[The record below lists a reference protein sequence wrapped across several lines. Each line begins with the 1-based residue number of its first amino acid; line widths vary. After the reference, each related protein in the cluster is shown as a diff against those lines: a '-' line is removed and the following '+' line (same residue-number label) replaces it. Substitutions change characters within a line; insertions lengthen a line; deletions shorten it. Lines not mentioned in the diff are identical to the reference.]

1 MASEHQSI
9 AGHVQVINP
18 HELARDL
25 HADQQYFII
34 DCRPVLSYNSC
45 HISGAINVYFTGM
58 IKRRFLAG
66 KISLTDLLKEEEKAK
81 FQSSVGGATVV
92 YDDSTGDMNDLSTSH
107 PLVLVMRALMVM
119 GWGTAICSEVTGW
132 RVCGGRCVFEV
143 WWRGVAEV
151 EKDPIVPSPSSYY
164 DRCNEPMP
172 QQFVLKSLVPTARHK
187 MTMPIQGVGESK
199 SVPAV
204 SPKVEGKMN
213 PIASLQPC
221 SVSAHT
227 CFGPEL
233 VEFSAPPLSI
243 GSVTDLTPGV

>member
-1 MASEHQSI
+1 MRHLMSSPSPSSNSSHPWLLNTSRSQGTSK
-9 AGHVQVINP
+9 VINP

-34 DCRPVLSYNSC
+34 DCRP
-45 HISGAINVYFTGM
+45 
-58 IKRRFLAG
+58 RRFLAG

-119 GWGTAICSEVTGW
+119 GNCYLL
-132 RVCGGRCVFEV
+132 
-143 WWRGVAEV
+143 
-151 EKDPIVPSPSSYY
+151 P
-164 DRCNEPMP
+164 RCNEPMP

>member
-119 GWGTAICSEVTGW
+119 GNCYLLRGGLNEFNVLHSSLWEVSLPSVN
-132 RVCGGRCVFEV
+132 RS
-143 WWRGVAEV
+143 
-151 EKDPIVPSPSSYY
+151 IVPSP
-164 DRCNEPMP
+164 PPTMTAMP
-172 QQFVLKSLVPTARHK
+172 
-187 MTMPIQGVGESK
+187 
-199 SVPAV
+199 
-204 SPKVEGKMN
+204 
-213 PIASLQPC
+213 
-221 SVSAHT
+221 
-227 CFGPEL
+227 
-233 VEFSAPPLSI
+233 
-243 GSVTDLTPGV
+243 LT